1 MGRVEKMAAH
11 ILHSGVIRV
20 LAVDDHALVRDGITF
35 SVQSEPDM
43 QVVAEAATG
52 QEAIELFRLHRPDV
66 TLMDLQLPGMNG
78 IDAMLVIREEFPNA
92 RIIVITTYSGD
103 VQASRAL
110 KAGAAGY
117 LLKGTMRKELA
128 DTIRRVHAGQRRIPY
143 EVAAGIAEHVNS
155 DDLTMREVEVLKQV
169 AAGSSNKRI
178 GDSLRIS
185 EETVK
190 GHMRNILAKLAAN
203 DRTHAVTI
211 AMKRGFLDG

>member
-1 MGRVEKMAAH
+1 MPAYTPR
-11 ILHSGVIRV
+11 SGVIRV
-20 LAVDDHALVRDGITF
+20 LAVDDHALVRDGISF
-35 SVQSEPDM
+35 SIQSEPDM
-43 QVVAEAATG
+43 EVVAEAATG
-52 QEAIELFRLHRPDV
+52 QEAIDLFRLHRPDV
-66 TLMDLQLPGMNG
+66 TLMDLQMPGMNG
-78 IDAMLVIREEFPNA
+78 IDAMLVIKEEFPSA
-92 RIIVITTYSGD
+92 RIIVVTTYSGD
-103 VQASRAL
+103 VQAARAL

-143 EVAAGIAEHVNS
+143 EVAAGIAEHVNFDS
-155 DDLTMREVEVLKQV
+155 LTAREVEVLRNV

-178 GDSLRIS
+178 GDSLGIS

-190 GHMRNILAKLAAN
+190 GHMRNILSKLEAN

>member
-1 MGRVEKMAAH
+1 MAASV
-11 ILHSGVIRV
+11 LHSPMIRV
-20 LAVDDHALVRDGITF
+20 LAVDDHALVRDGIAF
-35 SVQSEPDM
+35 SIQSESDM
-43 QVVAEAATG
+43 TVVAQAATG

-66 TLMDLQLPGMNG
+66 TLMDLQMPGMNG
-78 IDAMLVIREEFPNA
+78 IDAMLVIKEEFPSA

-155 DDLTMREVEVLKQV
+155 DSLTAREIEVLRSA
-169 AAGSSNKRI
+169 AAGKSNKRI
-178 GDSLRIS
+178 GESLGIS

-190 GHMRNILAKLAAN
+190 GHMRNILSKLEAN

-211 AMKRGFLDG
+211 ALKRGFLDG

>member
-1 MGRVEKMAAH
+1 MAEQA
-11 ILHSGVIRV
+11 LRAGVIRV
-20 LAVDDHALVRDGITF
+20 LAVDDHALVRDGIAF
-35 SVQSEPDM
+35 SLQAEADM

-52 QEAIELFRLHRPDV
+52 QEAIDLFRLHRPDV
-66 TLMDLQLPGMNG
+66 TLMDLQMPGMNG
-78 IDAMLVIREEFPNA
+78 IDAMLVIKEEFPSA

-103 VQASRAL
+103 VQAARAL
-110 KAGAAGY
+110 KAGASGY

-155 DDLTMREVEVLKQV
+155 DSLTGREIEVLRHV
-169 AAGSSNKRI
+169 AAGRSNKRI
-178 GDSLRIS
+178 GDSLGIS

-190 GHMRNILAKLAAN
+190 GHMRNILSKLEAN

-211 AMKRGFLDG
+211 ALKRGFLDG

>member
-1 MGRVEKMAAH
+1 MAASALRSP
-11 ILHSGVIRV
+11 IIRV
-20 LAVDDHALVRDGITF
+20 LAVDDHAVVRDGITF
-35 SVQSEPDM
+35 SVQCEPDM
-43 QVVAEAATG
+43 TVVAQAATG

-66 TLMDLQLPGMNG
+66 TLMDLQMPGMNG
-78 IDAMLVIREEFPNA
+78 IDAMLVIKEEFPSA

-155 DDLTMREVEVLKQV
+155 DSLTAREIEVLRNA
-169 AAGSSNKRI
+169 AAGKSNKRI
-178 GDSLRIS
+178 GDSLGIS

-190 GHMRNILAKLAAN
+190 GHMRNILSKLEAS

>member
-1 MGRVEKMAAH
+1 MAAAA
-11 ILHSGVIRV
+11 HSAIIRV
-20 LAVDDHALVRDGITF
+20 LAVDDHAVVRDGITF
-35 SVQSEPDM
+35 SIQAEPDM
-43 QVVAEAATG
+43 TVVAQATTG
-52 QEAIELFRLHRPDV
+52 QEAIEMFRLHRPDV
-66 TLMDLQLPGMNG
+66 TLMDLQMPGMNG

-92 RIIVITTYSGD
+92 RIVVITTYAGD
-103 VQASRAL
+103 VQAARAL

-155 DDLTMREVEVLKQV
+155 DSLTAREIEVLRN
-169 AAGSSNKRI
+169 AASGRSNKRI
-178 GDSLRIS
+178 GDALGIS

-190 GHMRNILAKLAAN
+190 GHMRNILSKLEAN

>member
-1 MGRVEKMAAH
+1 MAAH
-11 ILHSGVIRV
+11 ASHSSCIKV
-20 LAVDDHALVRDGITF
+20 LTVDDHPLVRDGISF
-35 SVQSEPDM
+35 SIQAESDM
-43 QVVAEAATG
+43 LVVAEAATG
-52 QEAIELFRLHRPDV
+52 QEAIDLFRLHRPDV
-66 TLMDLQLPGMNG
+66 TLMDLQMPGMNG
-78 IDAMLVIREEFPNA
+78 IDAMLVIREEFPTA

-103 VQASRAL
+103 VQAARAL

-155 DDLTMREVEVLKQV
+155 DNLTAREIEVLRNV

-178 GDSLRIS
+178 GDSLGIS

-190 GHMRNILAKLAAN
+190 GHMRNILSKLEAN

-211 AMKRGFLDG
+211 ALKRGFLDG

>member
-1 MGRVEKMAAH
+1 MAASA
-11 ILHSGVIRV
+11 LRSGVIRV
-20 LAVDDHALVRDGITF
+20 LAVDDHAVVRDGLAF
-35 SVQSEPDM
+35 SIQSEPDM
-43 QVVAEAATG
+43 EVVAQAATG
-52 QEAIELFRLHRPDV
+52 QEAIEMFRLHRPDV
-66 TLMDLQLPGMNG
+66 TLMDLQMPGMNG
-78 IDAMLVIREEFPNA
+78 IDAMLVIKEEFPSA
-92 RIIVITTYSGD
+92 RIVVITTYSGD
-103 VQASRAL
+103 VQAARAL

-155 DDLTMREVEVLKQV
+155 DSLTAREIEVLRNV
-169 AAGSSNKRI
+169 AAGRSNKRI
-178 GDSLRIS
+178 GDSLGIS

-190 GHMRNILAKLAAN
+190 GHMRNILSKLEAN